1 MYKLDTN
8 IDSKKDY
15 LQNRYQNKSQDK
27 LNNYLTD
34 SSCNTIQ
41 KILRDDYFSR
51 LQKASLNNLINYV
64 TEDDNNFKTN
74 KNIHLTLDNIH
85 KKPIKQAAKQIVY
98 SNMIRKNNFNRIKK
112 HPRKNLLN
120 MNENKSVD
128 NFNELIREN
137 NEEDNKPLIFK
148 IKKVYKDKY
157 PIKYDL
163 NYIDEVEN
171 KFIKPYLSKNN
182 VVYHDYI
189 VVKKSKTPFNFII
202 G

>member
-120 MNENKSVD
+120 MNDSKSVD

-171 KFIKPYLSKNN
+171 KFIKPYLNKNN

>member
-1 MYKLDTN
+1 
-8 IDSKKDY
+8 
-15 LQNRYQNKSQDK
+15 
-27 LNNYLTD
+27 
-34 SSCNTIQ
+34 
-41 KILRDDYFSR
+41 
-51 LQKASLNNLINYV
+51 
-64 TEDDNNFKTN
+64 
-74 KNIHLTLDNIH
+74 
-85 KKPIKQAAKQIVY
+85 
-98 SNMIRKNNFNRIKK
+98 MIRKNNFNRIKK